1 MKKALILIDIQN
13 DYFPGGKMELEGA
26 DAAGAAASRLLEWAR
41 GNDIPV
47 CHIQHI
53 SAYPGA
59 VFFLPETDGV
69 KINRLVEPGADEKV
83 ITKYYPNSF
92 RETGLNEWLKE
103 NEITDLIIA
112 GMMSHMCV
120 DATTRAAFDLGY
132 ACTLAGD
139 ACATRSLEWNGEE
152 IPASHV
158 HGAFMAALGSVYAKV
173 LTVDEITV
181 IQES

>member
-1 MKKALILIDIQN
+1 MKKALILIDVQN

-41 GNDIPV
+41 NSNMPV
-47 CHIQHI
+47 YHIQHI

-59 VFFLPETDGV
+59 TFFLPETEGA
-69 KINRLVEPGADEKV
+69 KINSLVEPKVHEKV
-83 ITKYYPNSF
+83 IVKYFPNSF
-92 RETGLNEWLKE
+92 RETLLNEVLKE
-103 NEITDLIIA
+103 NDITDLIIA

-132 ACTLAGD
+132 VCTLAGD
-139 ACATRSLEWNGEE
+139 ACATRSLEWNGEK

-173 LTVDEITV
+173 LNVDEI
-181 IQES
+181 IS